1 MINILGWT
9 LNLNKSDKKVKELT
23 RFFCVIN
30 SMFRSS
36 AHFFF
41 STCHS
46 LKIWFE
52 SSRVELYR
60 NDLIE
65 GKQTLL
71 QVRARFALS
80 GARVIEGKI
89 TVNVTWNSGEIDFG
103 SS

>member
-9 LNLNKSDKKVKELT
+9 LNLNKSDKKSQRIDTVLLRDKFNVSVFSTL
-23 RFFCVIN
+23 
-30 SMFRSS
+30 
-36 AHFFF
+36 FF

-80 GARVIEGKI
+80 RARVIQGKI